1 MLVAKLERTLSTANR
16 DILYRLLLRTN
27 TGRLVPTVQ
36 EMLSRVEPKK
46 VTPAKANGYVG
57 LTNLGCICYM
67 NAMLQQLFMTK
78 EFKYPLLSIEFSGKP
93 IQQAEK
99 KGRKYRD
106 NVLLQ
111 LQRMFGFL
119 ELSERSDYSP
129 EAFCYSFRS
138 DINFGIQEDSQ
149 EFLNMLFD
157 KLEKEFKESS
167 FPKVLDEVFGGRTIV
182 SMTCESCQTPKYR
195 I

>member
-1 MLVAKLERTLSTANR
+1 MLH
-16 DILYRLLLRTN
+16 
-27 TGRLVPTVQ
+27 
-36 EMLSRVEPKK
+36 RVEPKK
-46 VTPAKANGYVG
+46 PTPAKANGYVG

-78 EFKYPLLSIEFSGKP
+78 EFKYPLLSIDFANRNISL
-93 IQQAEK
+93 AEK

-106 NVLLQ
+106 NVLFQ

-119 ELSERSDYSP
+119 ELSERGDYSP
-129 EAFCYSFRS
+129 ETFCYSFRS

-157 KLEKEFKESS
+157 KLERELKDSS
-167 FPKVLDEVFGGRTIV
+167 FPRVLDDVFGGRTV
-182 SMTCESCQTPKYR
+182 VNMKCQSC
-195 I
+195 